1 MRRAI
6 VAIIGTAVGTAAL
19 VGIKAGLPN
28 AQADNTAAAPLD
40 SSGAPAAGGA
50 GGGTAG
56 QGGQPN
62 GQPNGQP
69 TAKPTAP
76 GAASRSGRS
85 APPAP
90 AGGTGLHQGTF
101 TGTVAQT
108 PYGPVQVRVTV
119 AAGRMTDV
127 AAVQLPRTEARS
139 LDIDKTAVPAMRQE
153 ALKVQ
158 SANIHAVSGAT
169 YTSQGYKASLQ
180 AALDAAK
187 RG

>member
-19 VGIKAGLPN
+19 VGLKAGLPA
-28 AQADNTAAAPLD
+28 AQADNTSAGGPVAP
-40 SSGAPAAGGA
+40 GGA
-50 GGGTAG
+50 GGGPAG
-56 QGGQPN
+56 SAGP
-62 GQPNGQP
+62 P
-69 TAKPTAP
+69 TTKPTAP

-85 APPAP
+85 TPPVPPP

-108 PYGPVQVRVTV
+108 QYGPVQVRITVT
-119 AAGRMTDV
+119 GGKMTDV
-127 AAVQLPRTEARS
+127 VALQLPRTEARS

-169 YTSQGYKASLQ
+169 YTSQGYRTSLQ

>member
-6 VAIIGTAVGTAAL
+6 VAIIGTAAGTAAL
-19 VGIKAGLPN
+19 VGLKAGLPA
-28 AQADNTAAAPLD
+28 AQADNTAAGGPLAP
-40 SSGAPAAGGA
+40 SGGGSAPGGA
-50 GGGTAG
+50 GGGPASSAG
-56 QGGQPN
+56 PQ
-62 GQPNGQP
+62 

-85 APPAP
+85 TAPVPPP

-108 PYGPVQVRVTV
+108 QYGPVQVRITVT
-119 AAGRMTDV
+119 GGKMTDV
-127 AAVQLPRTEARS
+127 TALQLPRTEARS

-169 YTSQGYKASLQ
+169 YTSQGYRTSLQ

>member
-19 VGIKAGLPN
+19 VGLKAGLPN
-28 AQADNTAAAPLD
+28 AQADNTAAGPLD

-56 QGGQPN
+56 SN

-76 GAASRSGRS
+76 GTASRSGRS

-108 PYGPVQVRVTV
+108 PYGSVQVRITVTG
-119 AAGRMTDV
+119 GRMTDV
-127 AAVQLPRTEARS
+127 TAVQLPKVEARS
-139 LDIDKTAVPAMRQE
+139 LDIDRTAVPAMRQE

-169 YTSQGYKASLQ
+169 YTSQGYRTSLQ

>member
-19 VGIKAGLPN
+19 VGLKAGLPN
-28 AQADNTAAAPLD
+28 AQADNTAAGTQEP
-40 SSGAPAAGGA
+40 SGGAPAAGGA

-56 QGGQPN
+56 PTA
-62 GQPNGQP
+62 QP

-85 APPAP
+85 AAPAP

-101 TGTVAQT
+101 TGSVAQT
-108 PYGPVQVRVTV
+108 PYGPVQVRITVTG
-119 AAGRMTDV
+119 GRLADV
-127 AAVQLPRTEARS
+127 TAVQLPRTEARS
-139 LDIDKTAVPAMRQE
+139 LDIDRTAVPTMRQE
-153 ALKVQ
+153 ALKAQ
-158 SANIHAVSGAT
+158 SANINAVSGAT
-169 YTSQGYKASLQ
+169 YTSGGYKTSLQ

>member
-19 VGIKAGLPN
+19 VGLKAGLPA
-28 AQADNTAAAPLD
+28 AQADNAAANGPLD
-40 SSGAPAAGGA
+40 PGGRSQAPGGA
-50 GGGTAG
+50 GGGPAG
-56 QGGQPN
+56 STGSAGPQ
-62 GQPNGQP
+62 

-76 GAASRSGRS
+76 GAASRAGRS
-85 APPAP
+85 AAPAPPA

-108 PYGPVQVRVTV
+108 QYGPVQVRITV
-119 AAGRMTDV
+119 AAGRLTDV
-127 AAVQLPRTEARS
+127 TALQLPRTEARS
-139 LDIDKTAVPAMRQE
+139 LDIDRTAVPALRQE
-153 ALKVQ
+153 ALKAQ
-158 SANIHAVSGAT
+158 SANINAVSGAT
-169 YTSQGYKASLQ
+169 YTSQGYRTSLQ

>member
-19 VGIKAGLPN
+19 VGLKAGLPN
-28 AQADNTAAAPLD
+28 AQADNTATGPLD
-40 SSGAPAAGGA
+40 SSGGPPAAGGA

-56 QGGQPN
+56 PGGQPT
-62 GQPNGQP
+62 GQP
-69 TAKPTAP
+69 TVKPTAP

-85 APPAP
+85 APPVP
-90 AGGTGLHQGTF
+90 AGGAGLHQGTF

-108 PYGPVQVRVTV
+108 QYGPVQVRITVTG
-119 AAGRMTDV
+119 GRMTDV

-153 ALKVQ
+153 ALNVQ

-169 YTSQGYKASLQ
+169 YTSQGYKTSLQ

>member
-19 VGIKAGLPN
+19 VGIKSGLPN
-28 AQADNTAAAPLD
+28 AQADNTAAGPLKP
-40 SSGAPAAGGA
+40 SGGAPAAGGA

-56 QGGQPN
+56 ST
-62 GQPNGQP
+62 GQP
-69 TAKPTAP
+69 TAKPTA

-85 APPAP
+85 APPVPP

-101 TGTVAQT
+101 TGTVTQT
-108 PYGPVQVRVTV
+108 PYGPVQVRITVTG
-119 AAGRMTDV
+119 GRLADV
-127 AAVQLPRTEARS
+127 TAVQLPRTEARS
-139 LDIDKTAVPAMRQE
+139 LDIDRTAVPTMRQE
-153 ALKVQ
+153 ALKAQ
-158 SANIHAVSGAT
+158 SANINAVSGAT
-169 YTSQGYKASLQ
+169 YTSQGYRTSLQ

>member
-19 VGIKAGLPN
+19 VGLKAGLPT
-28 AQADNTAAAPLD
+28 AHADNTAAGGPLAP
-40 SSGAPAAGGA
+40 SGGGSAPGGA
-50 GGGTAG
+50 GGGPAG
-56 QGGQPN
+56 PAGPQ
-62 GQPNGQP
+62 

-85 APPAP
+85 TPPVPPP
-90 AGGTGLHQGTF
+90 AGGTGLRQGSF

-108 PYGPVQVRVTV
+108 QYGPVQVRVTV
-119 AAGRMTDV
+119 TGGQLTDV
-127 AAVQLPRTEARS
+127 TALQLPKTEARS
-139 LDIDKTAVPAMRQE
+139 LDIDRTAVPTLRQE
-153 ALKVQ
+153 ALKAQ
-158 SANIHAVSGAT
+158 SANINAVSGAT
-169 YTSQGYKASLQ
+169 YTSQGYKTSLQ

>member
-28 AQADNTAAAPLD
+28 AQADNTAAGPLD

-56 QGGQPN
+56 SGTQPT
-62 GQPNGQP
+62 GQP
-69 TAKPTAP
+69 TAKSTA

-85 APPAP
+85 APAVPP
-90 AGGTGLHQGTF
+90 AGGTGLQQGTF

-108 PYGPVQVRVTV
+108 PYGPVQVRVTI
-119 AAGRMTDV
+119 AGGRMTDV

-139 LDIDKTAVPAMRQE
+139 LDIDRTAVPAMRQE

-169 YTSQGYKASLQ
+169 YTSQGYRTSLQ